1 MLYLTNTLIVI
12 IALLHLQFL
21 VLEMFLWRHP
31 FGLKTFGMSAQKA
44 EHSAVLAA
52 SQGLYNGFLAAG
64 LIMALLIGPCGYP
77 MLVFLLSCI
86 IIAGFYGGY
95 TAKWTIWWLQGLPAA
110 LALALLLFT
119 HS

>member
-1 MLYLTNTLIVI
+1 
-12 IALLHLQFL
+12 
-21 VLEMFLWRHP
+21 
-31 FGLKTFGMSAQKA
+31 
-44 EHSAVLAA
+44 
-52 SQGLYNGFLAAG
+52 
-64 LIMALLIGPCGYP
+64 

-110 LALALLLFT
+110 IALALLLFT